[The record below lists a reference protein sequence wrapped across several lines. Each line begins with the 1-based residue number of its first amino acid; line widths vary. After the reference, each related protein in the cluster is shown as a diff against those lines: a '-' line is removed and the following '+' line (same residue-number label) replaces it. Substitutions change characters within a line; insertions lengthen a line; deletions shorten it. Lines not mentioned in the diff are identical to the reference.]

1 MKVDERPDTQGRLTL
16 TAQTILNQRQRGGF
30 TWQTTEK
37 EIKVCS
43 KVVKTSVVVVAAANR
58 PQDAI
63 RTMTVRPT
71 AVASRVAINRAAA
84 SSKVVSKVETNLAAD
99 KKKADRTKKP
109 DANAGAVH
117 TKGSRVIFLDKEF
130 HS

>member
-16 TAQTILNQRQRGGF
+16 TAPTILNQRQRGGF

-58 PQDAI
+58 PRDAI
-63 RTMTVRPT
+63 RRITVRQ
-71 AVASRVAINRAAA
+71 RAAA

>member
-16 TAQTILNQRQRGGF
+16 TAPTILNQRQRGGF

-58 PQDAI
+58 PRDAI
-63 RTMTVRPT
+63 RRMTVRPA
-71 AVASRVAINRAAA
+71 AVASRVAI
-84 SSKVVSKVETNLAAD
+84 NLAAD